1 VRATQRTDVA
11 IMGGGLAG
19 LTLALQLRKTLGD
32 DSDIVVVER
41 NHHPA
46 PAASHKVGESTV
58 EIGSYYLANML
69 GMREHL
75 ESRHLPK
82 FGLRLFFGSEALD
95 GDISRFDELGASSV
109 LPVRSYQIDRG
120 ILENHLGQAA
130 ADAGIRV
137 EQGCKVTGVEL
148 SENNGLH
155 ELTFADGNSETRL
168 ASRWVVDACGRAGP
182 LRARLG
188 IAERSEHANHA
199 VWFRLDAR
207 IKVDD
212 WSSDAN
218 WQGRCDSGRRWLS
231 TNHFMGPGYWVW
243 LIPLGSGCTSVGIV
257 ADPSIHPSSCFPD
270 FDATMNWLRMF
281 QPTCWKAIDEVKESL
296 MDFRYLR
303 RYSHGARQV
312 FSANR
317 WAMTGDAG
325 VFIDPFYSPGSDFIA
340 ISNSLVTELIRS
352 DTQGRLSA
360 PRCSSMQE
368 LYFSFYRSTL
378 DLYLGQYPGFGDLG
392 LMACKTTWDY
402 AYYWSV
408 LARLFCSGAI
418 SDPRLLATAGGSLLR
433 ARSMNQQIQRQ
444 FRERAALRRQD
455 PASGKF
461 VDQRKI
467 PCLWN
472 LNAALEQP
480 ISPDGLASEMDA
492 NVAML
497 GNLSEVLGSVLGGA
511 SAALGEE
518 RERELIGDLRQRLA
532 A

>member
-1 VRATQRTDVA
+1 
-11 IMGGGLAG
+11 MGGGLAG

-41 NHHPA
+41 NGYPA
-46 PAASHKVGESTV
+46 PTASHKVGESTV
-58 EIGSYYLANML
+58 EIGSHYLANML
-69 GMREHL
+69 ELRDHL

-82 FGLRLFFGSEALD
+82 FGLRLFFGSEQQD
-95 GDISRFDELGASSV
+95 GDISQFDELGASSV

-120 ILENHLGQAA
+120 ILENHLWQTA
-130 ADAGIRV
+130 ADAGIQVR
-137 EQGCKVTGVEL
+137 QGCKVTGISLGED
-148 SENNGLH
+148 NAPH
-155 ELTFADGNSETRL
+155 ELTFVDGNSETRL

-199 VWFRLDAR
+199 VWFRLNAR

-212 WSSDAN
+212 WSSDTG

-270 FDATMNWLRMF
+270 FDATMEWLRKF
-281 QPTCWKAIDEVKESL
+281 QPTCWKAIDEVKDSL

-303 RYSHGARQV
+303 RYSHSARQV
-312 FSANR
+312 FSADR

-352 DTQGRLSA
+352 DTRGRLSGT
-360 PRCSSMQE
+360 RCQSAQE

-418 SDPRLLATAGGSLLR
+418 SDPRLLPTAGASLLR

-444 FRERAALRRQD
+444 FRERAALQRKD
-455 PASGKF
+455 PSSGRF
-461 VDQRKI
+461 VDQCRI

-472 LNAALEQP
+472 LNAALEGP
-480 ISPDGLASEMDA
+480 LSADGLAGEMNS

-497 GNLSEVLGSVLGGA
+497 GDLAEVLGAVLGGT
-511 SAALGEE
+511 STAAVGAE